1 MLTNIRDVHIE
12 WGQCDPAGIV
22 FFPRYLEI
30 FDACTGHLFAAVEVS
45 KFDMIEKYGIL
56 GIPMVDLHTRFIVPS
71 RFGEVV
77 TIESAVTEW
86 RRSSFKVAHRLKKGD
101 QLCVECTE
109 TRVWTARNADDPSR
123 IESRPLPPEV
133 VEKLSQPIVT
143 RVG

>member
-12 WGQCDPAGIV
+12 WGDCDPAGIV
-22 FFPRYLEI
+22 FFPRYLEM

-45 KFDMIEKYGIL
+45 KYDMIQKYGIL

-77 TIESAVTEW
+77 TIESGVVEW
-86 RRSSFKVAHRLKKGD
+86 RRSSFKVGHRLMKGD
-101 QLCVECTE
+101 TVCVECTE
-109 TRVWTARNADDPSR
+109 TRVWTARDPDNPDR
-123 IESRPLPPEV
+123 IMSRPVPPEV
-133 VEKLSQPIVT
+133 VEKLSQPMVT